1 MRILGLDYGAKT
13 VGTAVSDGLMLTA
26 QTLKTIERKEENKLR
41 RTLREIEGLI
51 AEYQVDTVILGL
63 PLHMDG
69 SMSERAEKT
78 LEFKEIL
85 EKRTGLP
92 VILRDERLTTVAAD
106 EILEESGIKKS
117 DRKKYIDSIAAGIIL
132 QDYLNEINDQK
143 KDQKGE
149 ENGIGA
155 DRISDR

>member
-41 RTLREIEGLI
+41 QTLREIESLI
-51 AEYQVDTVILGL
+51 SQYQADTIVLGL
-63 PLHMDG
+63 PVHMDG

-78 LEFKEIL
+78 LEFKAIL

-106 EILEESGIKKS
+106 EILEESGVPQK

-143 KDQKGE
+143 KQTGE
-149 ENGIGA
+149 
-155 DRISDR
+155 

>member
-41 RTLREIEGLI
+41 RTLREIEALI
-51 AEYQVDTVILGL
+51 AEYQADTIVLGL
-63 PLHMDG
+63 PVHMDG

-92 VILRDERLTTVAAD
+92 VLLRDERLTTVEAD
-106 EILEESGIKKS
+106 EILEESGIRPR

-132 QDYLNEINDQK
+132 QDYLNEINEQK
-143 KDQKGE
+143 KQTEG
-149 ENGIGA
+149 
-155 DRISDR
+155 

>member
-1 MRILGLDYGAKT
+1 MRILGLDYGART

>member
-1 MRILGLDYGAKT
+1 MRILGLDYGART

-106 EILEESGIKKS
+106 RYMDEAG
-117 DRKKYIDSIAAGIIL
+117 RKGDKRKAVVDEIAAVLIL
-132 QDYLNEINDQK
+132 QGYLDAQRN
-143 KDQKGE
+143 
-149 ENGIGA
+149 
-155 DRISDR
+155 

>member
-1 MRILGLDYGAKT
+1 MRILGLDYGART

-41 RTLREIEGLI
+41 RTLREIEALI
-51 AEYQVDTVILGL
+51 SEYQADTIVLGL

-78 LEFKEIL
+78 LEFKELL
-85 EKRTGLP
+85 EKRTGLQ

-106 EILEESGIKKS
+106 EILEESGVS
-117 DRKKYIDSIAAGIIL
+117 PRDRKKYIDSIAAGIIL
-132 QDYLNEINDQK
+132 QDYLNEIRERKED
-143 KDQKGE
+143 G
-149 ENGIGA
+149 NGT
-155 DRISDR
+155 DRISDG

>member
-1 MRILGLDYGAKT
+1 MRILGLDYGART

-26 QTLKTIERKEENKLR
+26 QTLKTIERKEENTLR